1 MGLTKKVELMQQQQV
16 IKVILYCIAY
26 GFYIPEMLKGWCG

>member
-16 IKVILYCIAY
+16 IKVILAW
-26 GFYIPEMLKGWCG
+26 YILYSLIREWVLYS